1 MTKNILLVD
10 DEPDITFTLKDSLEY
25 NAGFKV
31 EIFTDPTV
39 ALKSYKSNYY
49 DLVILDIKMPKM
61 DGFELYNKIKEKDP
75 KAKICFLT
83 ATEIYYEK
91 FRKLRTGLGKT
102 IDEDYFIQKP
112 INIEDL
118 IKKLTF
124 IMNNK
129 NDELNVTLDAAAVEE
144 YGICKLTY

>member
-1 MTKNILLVD
+1 
-10 DEPDITFTLKDSLEY
+10 
-25 NAGFKV
+25 
-31 EIFTDPTV
+31 
-39 ALKSYKSNYY
+39 
-49 DLVILDIKMPKM
+49 MPKM

-91 FRKLRTGLGKT
+91 FRKLRTGSGKT

-129 NDELNVTLDAAAVEE
+129 NDE
-144 YGICKLTY
+144 

>member
-129 NDELNVTLDAAAVEE
+129 NNE
-144 YGICKLTY
+144 

>member
-1 MTKNILLVD
+1 MIWY
-10 DEPDITFTLKDSLEY
+10 F
-25 NAGFKV
+25 
-31 EIFTDPTV
+31 
-39 ALKSYKSNYY
+39 Y

-61 DGFELYNKIKEKDP
+61 DGFQLYNKIKEKDP

-118 IKKLTF
+118 IKILTF

-129 NDELNVTLDAAAVEE
+129 NDE
-144 YGICKLTY
+144 

>member
-1 MTKNILLVD
+1 MIWY
-10 DEPDITFTLKDSLEY
+10 F
-25 NAGFKV
+25 
-31 EIFTDPTV
+31 
-39 ALKSYKSNYY
+39 Y

-129 NDELNVTLDAAAVEE
+129 NDE
-144 YGICKLTY
+144 

>member
-31 EIFTDPTV
+31 DTFTDPTV
-39 ALKSYKSNYY
+39 ALKSYKINFY

-61 DGFELYNKIKEKDP
+61 DGFQLYNKIKEKDP

-129 NDELNVTLDAAAVEE
+129 NDE
-144 YGICKLTY
+144 

>member
-25 NAGFKV
+25 NAGLKV
-31 EIFTDPTV
+31 DTFTDPTV

-129 NDELNVTLDAAAVEE
+129 NDE
-144 YGICKLTY
+144 

>member
-1 MTKNILLVD
+1 
-10 DEPDITFTLKDSLEY
+10 
-25 NAGFKV
+25 
-31 EIFTDPTV
+31 
-39 ALKSYKSNYY
+39 
-49 DLVILDIKMPKM
+49 MPKM
-61 DGFELYNKIKEKDP
+61 DEFQLYNKIKEKDP

-129 NDELNVTLDAAAVEE
+129 NDE
-144 YGICKLTY
+144 

>member
-1 MTKNILLVD
+1 MIWY
-10 DEPDITFTLKDSLEY
+10 F
-25 NAGFKV
+25 
-31 EIFTDPTV
+31 
-39 ALKSYKSNYY
+39 Y

-61 DGFELYNKIKEKDP
+61 DGFQLYNKIKEKDP

-129 NDELNVTLDAAAVEE
+129 NDE
-144 YGICKLTY
+144 

>member
-31 EIFTDPTV
+31 DTFTDPTV

-61 DGFELYNKIKEKDP
+61 DRFELYNKIKEKDP

-118 IKKLTF
+118 IKILTF

-129 NDELNVTLDAAAVEE
+129 NDE
-144 YGICKLTY
+144 

>member
-10 DEPDITFTLKDSLEY
+10 DEPDITFTLKDSLKY

-129 NDELNVTLDAAAVEE
+129 NDE
-144 YGICKLTY
+144 

>member
-31 EIFTDPTV
+31 DTFTDPTV

-91 FRKLRTGLGKT
+91 FRKLRTGSGKT

-129 NDELNVTLDAAAVEE
+129 NDE
-144 YGICKLTY
+144 

>member
-1 MTKNILLVD
+1 MTKKILLVD
-10 DEPDITFTLKDSLEY
+10 DEPDVTFTIKNILEDNGFQVDTFNDS
-25 NAGFKV
+25 
-31 EIFTDPTV
+31 TT

-129 NDELNVTLDAAAVEE
+129 NDE
-144 YGICKLTY
+144 

>member
-25 NAGFKV
+25 NAGLKV
-31 EIFTDPTV
+31 DTFNDSTT

-129 NDELNVTLDAAAVEE
+129 NDE
-144 YGICKLTY
+144 